1 MQLVSQCTIRSPLR
15 SSSTHPSS
23 PSRIF
28 LWKLKPLAN
37 SPRDSPSA
45 TPTAPFAGLRRSKP
59 ACQPRILQKP
69 NSNPTP
75 KSPSKST
82 PTNSSACF
90 WRALHPRHRKVA
102 KMTRYIAS
110 GSLFLIAIFA
120 ALAASRPPSAA
131 SWRLTSESEALVPD
145 AVLRAQIFRALDA
158 AEGAG
163 TDPSISHFKVRAATV
178 VTVSNEEHVV
188 LGGNTEYEVPEAIH
202 GESSLLNHVTTLYGP
217 DTTRHAVR
225 FVAFFS
231 QRCGVSGSCGDCR
244 DFQHAVTDY
253 SHLLIVCGQASDHT
267 VRVTR
272 FADQL
277 VDEDKFAAATPNSL
291 SITPGELAQLTQS
304 AEEARL
310 GGVTLFTTA
319 RHTGAAGLSF
329 SGKTYRAAGG
339 DDAAFH
345 YRFPIGGLLQQAATE
360 RDYFLRAIVVV
371 GEKGQWPVINYR
383 DRQYGYESSS
393 FNHEAGKAP
402 IALLITDGLGHYR
415 ATTFEAAL
423 PHAFS
428 TANFM
433 PQALKDFLQSHA
445 TPAPK

>member
-1 MQLVSQCTIRSPLR
+1 MV
-15 SSSTHPSS
+15 
-23 PSRIF
+23 
-28 LWKLKPLAN
+28 
-37 SPRDSPSA
+37 
-45 TPTAPFAGLRRSKP
+45 
-59 ACQPRILQKP
+59 
-69 NSNPTP
+69 
-75 KSPSKST
+75 
-82 PTNSSACF
+82 
-90 WRALHPRHRKVA
+90 
-102 KMTRYIAS
+102 RYIAS
-110 GSLFLIAIFA
+110 GLLFLVAILSV
-120 ALAASRPPSAA
+120 LAASKPPSTA
-131 SWRLTSESEALVPD
+131 SWHLASESEALVHDPT
-145 AVLRAQIFRALDA
+145 LRAQIFRALDA
-158 AEGAG
+158 AENSG

-178 VTVSNEEHVV
+178 VTLNNEDRVV

-202 GESSLLNHVTTLYGP
+202 GESSLLNHVTTLYGA

-231 QRCGVSGSCGDCR
+231 NRCGVSGSCGDCR

-253 SHLLIVCGQASDHT
+253 AHLLIVCGQASDHT

-277 VDEDKFAAATPNSL
+277 VDEDKFPTASADSL
-291 SITPGELAQLTQS
+291 AITPGELAQLTQS
-304 AEEARL
+304 AAEARL
-310 GGVTLFTTA
+310 GGVTLFTTT

-329 SGKTYRAAGG
+329 SGKIYRAAGG

-393 FNHEAGKAP
+393 FNHEVGKSP
-402 IALLITDGLGHYR
+402 IALITTDGLGHYR
-415 ATTFEAAL
+415 ATNFEAAL

-445 TPAPK
+445 APAPR

>member
-1 MQLVSQCTIRSPLR
+1 MQLVSQCTIRSPWR
-15 SSSTHPSS
+15 SSSTRPSS

-37 SPRDSPSA
+37 SPRGSPSA
-45 TPTAPFAGLRRSKP
+45 TPMAPFAVLRRSKP
-59 ACQPRILQKP
+59 ACPPPILRRP
-69 NSNPTP
+69 NSNPTQ
-75 KSPSKST
+75 KSPLKST

-90 WRALHPRHRKVA
+90 WRALPPRHRHRKVA
-102 KMTRYIAS
+102 IMIRTIAS
-110 GSLFLIAIFA
+110 GSLFLIAIFV
-120 ALAASRPPSAA
+120 ALAASRPPSDA
-131 SWRLTSESEALVPD
+131 SWRLTSESEALVTD
-145 AVLRAQIFRALDA
+145 AALRAQIFRALDA
-158 AEGAG
+158 AEGDG

-244 DFQHAVTDY
+244 DFQYAVTDY

-277 VDEDKFAAATPNSL
+277 VDEDKFAAATPDSL

-304 AEEARL
+304 AAEARL

-360 RDYFLRAIVVV
+360 RDYFLRAIV
-371 GEKGQWPVINYR
+371 
-383 DRQYGYESSS
+383 DRKSTRLNSSHVEIS
-393 FNHEAGKAP
+393 YAVFC
-402 IALLITDGLGHYR
+402 
-415 ATTFEAAL
+415 
-423 PHAFS
+423 
-428 TANFM
+428 
-433 PQALKDFLQSHA
+433 
-445 TPAPK
+445 

>member
-1 MQLVSQCTIRSPLR
+1 MQLVSQCTIRSPWR
-15 SSSTHPSS
+15 SSSTRPSS

-37 SPRDSPSA
+37 SPRGSPSD
-45 TPTAPFAGLRRSKP
+45 TPTAPFAALRRSKP
-59 ACQPRILQKP
+59 ACPPPILRRP
-69 NSNPTP
+69 NSNPTQ
-75 KSPSKST
+75 KSPLKST

-90 WRALHPRHRKVA
+90 WRALPPRHRHRKVA
-102 KMTRYIAS
+102 IMIRTIVS

-131 SWRLTSESEALVPD
+131 SWRLTPESEALVPD
-145 AVLRAQIFRALDA
+145 AALRAQIFRALDA

-202 GESSLLNHVTTLYGP
+202 GESSLLNHGTTLYGP
-217 DTTRHAVR
+217 D
-225 FVAFFS
+225 
-231 QRCGVSGSCGDCR
+231 
-244 DFQHAVTDY
+244 
-253 SHLLIVCGQASDHT
+253 
-267 VRVTR
+267 VTR
-272 FADQL
+272 CADQL
-277 VDEDKFAAATPNSL
+277 VDEDKLPAATPDSL
-291 SITPGELAQLTQS
+291 SITPGELAQLTRS
-304 AEEARL
+304 ATEARL

-371 GEKGQWPVINYR
+371 GEKGQWPIINYR

-393 FNHEAGKAP
+393 FNHEAGKSP
-402 IALLITDGLGHYR
+402 IALIITDGLGHYR

-445 TPAPK
+445 TPAL

>member
-1 MQLVSQCTIRSPLR
+1 MPRLLTSILLCAVAIVAAVAA
-15 SSSTHPSS
+15 STQ
-23 PSRIF
+23 
-28 LWKLKPLAN
+28 
-37 SPRDSPSA
+37 PSA
-45 TPTAPFAGLRRSKP
+45 D
-59 ACQPRILQKP
+59 
-69 NSNPTP
+69 
-75 KSPSKST
+75 
-82 PTNSSACF
+82 
-90 WRALHPRHRKVA
+90 
-102 KMTRYIAS
+102 
-110 GSLFLIAIFA
+110 
-120 ALAASRPPSAA
+120 

-145 AVLRAQIFRALDA
+145 AALRAQIFRALDA
-158 AEGAG
+158 AESAG
-163 TDPSISHFKVRAATV
+163 TDPPISHFKVRVATV
-178 VTVSNEEHVV
+178 LTVNKEDHVV
-188 LGGNTEYEVPEAIH
+188 LGGNTEYELPEAIH
-202 GESSLLNHVTTLYGP
+202 GESSLLNHVTTLYGA
-217 DTTRHAVR
+217 DATRHSVR

-244 DFQHAVTDY
+244 DYQHAVTDY
-253 SHLLIVCGQASDHT
+253 AHLLIVCGQASDHT

-272 FADQL
+272 FVDQL
-277 VDEDKFAAATPNSL
+277 VDEDKFPAATPDSL
-291 SITPGELAQLTQS
+291 SITPGELARLTQS
-304 AEEARL
+304 AAEARR

-393 FNHEAGKAP
+393 FNHEAGKSP
-402 IALLITDGLGHYR
+402 IALIITDGLGHYR

-433 PQALKDFLQSHA
+433 PQALKDFLNSHQSPTA
-445 TPAPK
+445 K

>member
-15 SSSTHPSS
+15 SSSTRPSS

-28 LWKLKPLAN
+28 SWKLKPLAN
-37 SPRDSPSA
+37 SPRGSPSA
-45 TPTAPFAGLRRSKP
+45 TPTAPFGALRRSKL
-59 ACQPRILQKP
+59 ACPPPILRRP
-69 NSNPTP
+69 NSNSTQ
-75 KSPSKST
+75 KSPLKST
-82 PTNSSACF
+82 QTNSSACF
-90 WRALHPRHRKVA
+90 WRALPPRHRHRKVA
-102 KMTRYIAS
+102 IMIRTIAS

-145 AVLRAQIFRALDA
+145 AALRAQIFRALDA

-163 TDPSISHFKVRAATV
+163 TDPSISHFKVRAPTV
-178 VTVSNEEHVV
+178 VAVSNEDHVV

-217 DTTRHAVR
+217 DITRRAVR

-277 VDEDKFAAATPNSL
+277 VDEDKFAATPDSL
-291 SITPGELAQLTQS
+291 SITPGELARLTQS
-304 AEEARL
+304 AAEARL

-402 IALLITDGLGHYR
+402 IALIITDGIGHYR

-433 PQALKDFLQSHA
+433 PQALKDFLNSHQS
-445 TPAPK
+445 

>member
-1 MQLVSQCTIRSPLR
+1 MIRYLV
-15 SSSTHPSS
+15 
-23 PSRIF
+23 
-28 LWKLKPLAN
+28 A
-37 SPRDSPSA
+37 
-45 TPTAPFAGLRRSKP
+45 
-59 ACQPRILQKP
+59 
-69 NSNPTP
+69 
-75 KSPSKST
+75 
-82 PTNSSACF
+82 
-90 WRALHPRHRKVA
+90 
-102 KMTRYIAS
+102 
-110 GSLFLIAIFA
+110 GSLLLIAILA
-120 ALAASRPPSAA
+120 ALSTSTQLSTN

-145 AVLRAQIFRALDA
+145 PALRAQIFRALDA
-158 AEGAG
+158 AENSG

-178 VTVSNEEHVV
+178 VSVNNEDHVV

-202 GESSLLNHVTTLYGP
+202 GESSLLNHVTTLYGS
-217 DTTRHAVR
+217 DATRHAVR

-244 DFQHAVTDY
+244 DFQHAVTDFA
-253 SHLLIVCGQASDHT
+253 HLLIVCGQASDHT

-277 VDEDKFAAATPNSL
+277 VDEEKFPVASPDSL
-291 SITPGELAQLTQS
+291 PLTPGELAQLTQS
-304 AEEARL
+304 AAEARL
-310 GGVTLFTTA
+310 GGITLFTTT
-319 RHTGAAGLSF
+319 RHTGAAGISF
-329 SGKTYRAAGG
+329 SGKIYRAAGG

-360 RDYFLRAIVVV
+360 RDYFLRAIVVA

-393 FNHEAGKAP
+393 FNHEAGKSP
-402 IALLITDGLGHYR
+402 IALIITDGLGHYR

-433 PQALKDFLQSHA
+433 PQALKDFLQSHTA
-445 TPAPK
+445 PASK

>member
-1 MQLVSQCTIRSPLR
+1 MLR
-15 SSSTHPSS
+15 Y
-23 PSRIF
+23 
-28 LWKLKPLAN
+28 
-37 SPRDSPSA
+37 
-45 TPTAPFAGLRRSKP
+45 
-59 ACQPRILQKP
+59 
-69 NSNPTP
+69 
-75 KSPSKST
+75 
-82 PTNSSACF
+82 
-90 WRALHPRHRKVA
+90 V
-102 KMTRYIAS
+102 AS
-110 GSLFLIAIFA
+110 GSLFLIAILA
-120 ALAASRPPSAA
+120 ALAASRPPSSA
-131 SWRLTSESEALVPD
+131 SWHLTSEAESLVPD
-145 AVLRAQIFRALDA
+145 ARLRAQIFRALDA
-158 AEGAG
+158 AESAG

-178 VTVSNEEHVV
+178 VTVNNEDHVV

-253 SHLLIVCGQASDHT
+253 THLLIVCGQASDHI

-277 VDEDKFAAATPNSL
+277 VDEDKFPAATPDSL
-291 SITPGELAQLTQS
+291 PITPGELAQLTQS
-304 AEEARL
+304 AAEARL

-319 RHTGAAGLSF
+319 RHTGAAGLTF
-329 SGKTYRAAGG
+329 SGKIYRAAGG

-393 FNHEAGKAP
+393 FNHEAGKSP
-402 IALLITDGLGHYR
+402 IALITTDGLGHYR

-433 PQALKDFLQSHA
+433 PQALKDFLKSHA
-445 TPAPK
+445 APAPK

>member
-15 SSSTHPSS
+15 SSSTRPSS

-28 LWKLKPLAN
+28 SWKLKPLAT
-37 SPRDSPSA
+37 PRRGTPSA
-45 TPTAPFAGLRRSKP
+45 APTPPFGALRRSKP
-59 ACQPRILQKP
+59 ACRPPILRRP
-69 NSNPTP
+69 NSNPMQ

-90 WRALHPRHRKVA
+90 WRALPPRHRHRKVA
-102 KMTRYIAS
+102 IMIRTIAS

-120 ALAASRPPSAA
+120 ALAASRPPSDA
-131 SWRLTSESEALVPD
+131 SWRLPSESEALVPD
-145 AVLRAQIFRALDA
+145 AALRAQIFRALDA

-178 VTVSNEEHVV
+178 VTVSNEDRVV

-217 DTTRHAVR
+217 DITRRAVR

-244 DFQHAVTDY
+244 DFQHAATDY

-277 VDEDKFAAATPNSL
+277 VDEDKFAAATPDSL
-291 SITPGELAQLTQS
+291 SITPGELTRLTQS
-304 AEEARL
+304 PAEARL
-310 GGVTLFTTA
+310 GGVTLFTPP
-319 RHTGAAGLSF
+319 RPTGAAG
-329 SGKTYRAAGG
+329 
-339 DDAAFH
+339 
-345 YRFPIGGLLQQAATE
+345 
-360 RDYFLRAIVVV
+360 
-371 GEKGQWPVINYR
+371 
-383 DRQYGYESSS
+383 
-393 FNHEAGKAP
+393 
-402 IALLITDGLGHYR
+402 
-415 ATTFEAAL
+415 
-423 PHAFS
+423 
-428 TANFM
+428 
-433 PQALKDFLQSHA
+433 
-445 TPAPK
+445 PA